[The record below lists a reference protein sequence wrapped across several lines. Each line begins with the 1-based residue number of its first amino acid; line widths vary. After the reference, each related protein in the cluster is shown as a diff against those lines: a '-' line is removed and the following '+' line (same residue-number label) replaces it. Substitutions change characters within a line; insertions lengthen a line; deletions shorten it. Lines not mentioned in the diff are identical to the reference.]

1 MKDKF
6 LNAFQDKDFSELFKK
21 GGISF
26 LMRFA
31 GQIMGFIITFIIA
44 RYFGASGLGD
54 YVLSIIV
61 LRIFVLFAKLGLDTA
76 SIRFIAQFAIK
87 SQWINIRNYRR
98 KVLLLLIVTS
108 LCASVCMYWYADLI
122 SVIVGAK
129 EEYIRL
135 NSFFVFPMAFFILN
149 YQSLR
154 GLKRINEFSFFYWFS
169 RVAFSAI
176 IILIAVQFSQN
187 KNIPVFAFLSSLVL
201 VSILSYL
208 MFLYRLKQKL
218 NCNDSSYISID
229 SLLSFKA
236 ILLVSLPL
244 LFAQTGQFIMAWT
257 DKLMLGGFM
266 SSVEV
271 GVYDIAFKLSMIAN
285 IALTAITSV
294 TAPKFAE
301 LFAVRDFKRLEKVV
315 NQSTK
320 IVFWSSLPVLIFL
333 LLFSNMILGFFGEEF
348 QLGKQAFYLLSL
360 STMISAFSGPAGNIL
375 QMTGRQVIF
384 MNVLFAG
391 AIINIILNYLLI
403 PIYGIEG
410 AAFASM
416 TSVIFWNLTM
426 VYFVKKEFG
435 FLTIYNPFK
444 KITDVK

>member
-1 MKDKF
+1 MKEKF
-6 LNAFQDKDFSELFKK
+6 LNALQDKDFSELFKK

-26 LMRFA
+26 LMRVA

-61 LRIFVLFAKLGLDTA
+61 LRIFVLFAKLGMDTA
-76 SIRFIAQFAIK
+76 SIRFIAQFAVK
-87 SQWINIRNYRR
+87 NQWINIRNYRR
-98 KVLLLLIVTS
+98 KVVSLLIFTS
-108 LCASVCMYWYADLI
+108 LLASVCMYWYADVI

-154 GLKRINEFSFFYWFS
+154 GLKRINEFSFFYWLS

-187 KNIPVFAFLSSLVL
+187 KNIPIFAFLSSLVL
-201 VSILSYL
+201 VSILAYL
-208 MFLYRLKQKL
+208 MFLLRLKQK
-218 NCNDSSYISID
+218 SSYVLID
-229 SLLSFKA
+229 SLLSYKS
-236 ILLVSLPL
+236 ILIVSLPL
-244 LFAQTGQFIMAWT
+244 LFAQTGQFVMAWT

-301 LFAVRDFKRLEKVV
+301 LFAIRDFKRLEKVV

-320 IVFWSSLPVLIFL
+320 IIFWSSLPVLILL

-384 MNVLFAG
+384 MNVLFVG
-391 AIINIILNYLLI
+391 AVINVVLNYFLI
-403 PIYGIEG
+403 PLYGIEG

-444 KITDVK
+444 K

>member
-1 MKDKF
+1 
-6 LNAFQDKDFSELFKK
+6 
-21 GGISF
+21 
-26 LMRFA
+26 
-31 GQIMGFIITFIIA
+31 
-44 RYFGASGLGD
+44 
-54 YVLSIIV
+54 
-61 LRIFVLFAKLGLDTA
+61 
-76 SIRFIAQFAIK
+76 
-87 SQWINIRNYRR
+87 
-98 KVLLLLIVTS
+98 
-108 LCASVCMYWYADLI
+108 
-122 SVIVGAK
+122 
-129 EEYIRL
+129 
-135 NSFFVFPMAFFILN
+135 MAFFILN

-301 LFAVRDFKRLEKVV
+301 LFALRDFKRLEKVV

-320 IVFWSSLPVLIFL
+320 IVFWSSLPVLLFL
-333 LLFSNMILGFFGEEF
+333 LFFSNMILGFFGEEF

-416 TSVIFWNLTM
+416 ASVIFWNLTM

-444 KITDVK
+444 ITRDVK